1 MIPGSANPLLL
12 TSADSG
18 YAIERSLRFNSG
30 DSANLSRTP
39 SATGNRKTWT
49 WSGWVKF
56 ANIDKNDQTL
66 FSADDG
72 SKYTDFRF
80 LGVDATATRSYKLNL
95 QMYDSG
101 VTTDVYTE
109 RVIRDPAAWY
119 HLVLSIDFTQS
130 TAADRVKIYVNGEL
144 TNQVSQSGGGATIAA
159 QNTDTLVNL
168 SGVVNSIGRIPT
180 YSEYLDAYL
189 ADVHFID
196 GQALAPTDFGELDD
210 NNVWQPKAYTGNYN
224 ISNITYSNYLS
235 APGGFASGEGATN
248 AFDGSTSTRTKV
260 AVADSIITFDLSS
273 LNLTGS
279 FEFYA
284 TNAASEYSLDGGTTW
299 TSSAANS
306 YTTATSDISGVS
318 NIKLKS
324 ASGTTMKVTAFKNQG
339 FVLVDNSGTNSFHL
353 DFADNSSNAALGT
366 DTSGNNN
373 TWTVNNLI
381 AAPAGLATANQGM
394 DVVTYTGTGS
404 SQSISS
410 LSFQPDFVWLKQRNT
425 TRDNI
430 LFDVVR
436 GANEVLYSNAT
447 TAEATYTN
455 ALNSFDSNGF
465 TLGGNQLSNENNGT
479 YVAWAWKAG
488 GAATTIAAGSLN
500 SSAYDQSYT
509 WSSSTGYVDSDGT
522 QSSAN
527 IFDGNLTTYV
537 SGRPSST
544 VVTLA
549 NSITAQSK
557 IRFYGSWEDSSNSRW
572 AVNGTATNAVPL
584 AYTNNTTFGWS
595 EPTNLTFPLT
605 ITSVG
610 ALGGNSGAGGRFVAV
625 EVDGKI
631 LADSTVT
638 PTTNFPSIAS
648 SVSANTS
655 YGFSVVTWTGN
666 GSSNQSVGHNLNA
679 APKLV
684 IFKRRSGG
692 TSNWQVY
699 HDSIGSTQRL
709 PLNTTD
715 AAISAGTL
723 WGNGMTSSVLGIGP
737 GSGVNTSGSD
747 YVAYAW
753 SEVAGFSKFGSYTG
767 AANLKITTGF
777 KPRFVLIKCTSASGF
792 NWVIVDGARGNSSNG
807 VSKKLYPNRDTNED
821 NDSRGSET
829 KINFLHDGFQFADQG
844 AETNTGTRTYIYA
857 AFAGQPDGSVIDSLL
872 DTPTNASTP
881 TDTGAGG
888 EVVGNYATLN
898 PLATYTGT
906 LSNGNLKFSTSGGW
920 EPTSATIGV
929 SSGKWYWEYLFE
941 GTNSEVGITAHPSN
955 TGYTGSYQG
964 SLGIGNFGDM
974 YYNGTNSN
982 PFSTFASG
990 SIIGMELDLDN
1001 GTFRHYVNGVAQS
1014 YATQSLDTSLTW
1026 FPSGSVYGSSHLTYN
1041 FGQRA
1046 FAYQNAGTNRPS
1058 ADFKCLTTANLPEP
1072 TIADGGKYFD
1082 TIIASGTGA
1091 SKTFTMPGGFGPG
1104 LVWAKQRNGATNHAL
1119 FDVVRGATK
1128 RLVSNATQAE
1138 DTQTNQ
1144 LSAFTSDGFTYG
1156 SDIPNASGN
1165 TGVYWAW
1172 DAGSSNTTIAAGSL
1186 NSSVYNQSQSAWQN
1200 YLTTTNGNGFPDS
1213 NHPVTWAFDGHLN
1226 HHTYTGDDDIYF
1238 TPSGGV
1244 SFTITSQVR
1253 IRSYL
1258 DTTVT
1263 VETSAGTFGPVTSSS
1278 SGTWQW
1284 TTVSCSGTLT
1294 KITIRRVNGANLS
1307 GIEIDGILLVNSGIT
1322 PATNVPSIAS
1332 TVRANPSAGFSIV
1345 KYTGSGTQGATVGHG
1360 LNAVPELVIAK
1371 RLSANQYWAIYHK
1384 DVHPNVLFFSTSAA
1398 ASSQEQY
1405 NEARPTSSVVEF
1417 GSNGGATNTSGD
1429 ESILYCFAP
1438 VEGYSAMGSYTG
1450 NGSADGPFVYTGFR
1464 PKWLMWKVT
1473 QTTPN
1478 SQSWYVLDTAR
1489 DPYNESTNRLHPNS
1503 TASDAAMGTG
1513 FDLLSNG
1520 FKLRSSDTDLNGAY
1534 TYIYAAFA
1542 ENPFKTARAR

>member
-18 YAIERSLRFNSG
+18 FAIERSLRFNSG
-30 DSANLSRTP
+30 DSAYLNRTP
-39 SATGNRKTWT
+39 SSAGNRKTWT
-49 WSGWVKF
+49 WSGWVKKVSSDSLVNMIF
-56 ANIDKNDQTL
+56 GSYTDGSNRLYLAFQGGTDKILLYCRIGGADIVEITTDAVFRD
-66 FSADDG
+66 FSAW
-72 SKYTDFRF
+72 
-80 LGVDATATRSYKLNL
+80 
-95 QMYDSG
+95 M
-101 VTTDVYTE
+101 
-109 RVIRDPAAWY
+109 
-119 HLVLSIDFTQS
+119 HLVVSIDS
-130 TAADRVKIYVNGEL
+130 TASASADRVKIYINGTQQSL
-144 TNQVSQSGGGATIAA
+144 TTAVALGQNVDTYINATAPHYIGF
-159 QNTDTLVNL
+159 L
-168 SGVVNSIGRIPT
+168 SGAS
-180 YSEYLDAYL
+180 YLNGYL
-189 ADVHFID
+189 ADVHMID
-196 GQALAPTDFGELDD
+196 GQALDYTSFAEFDD
-210 NNVWQPKAYTGNYN
+210 NGVLQPKK
-224 ISNITYSNYLS
+224 
-235 APGGFASGEGATN
+235 
-248 AFDGSTSTRTKV
+248 FDGSYESTSYGTNLTPSSTAYPNTTLSNNNLTWTGSTANDTGTVSALIPTNKKTYVEVTHTSTGGGNPGPGV
-260 AVADSIITFDLSS
+260 ANAPLSELGLDTVKAWWRGGTDGNISVSTLGSFSGSSTSWSNGDVLGIALDNTANSGAGSITFYK
-273 LNLTGS
+273 NGTQVWTGGS
-279 FEFYA
+279 
-284 TNAASEYSLDGGTTW
+284 GW
-299 TSSAANS
+299 TSHSDLRFEWQNNGS
-306 YTTATSDISGVS
+306 GTSSGTWNFGATSFSHPLSGYTGLS
-318 NIKLKS
+318 I
-324 ASGTTMKVTAFKNQG
+324 AEGA
-339 FVLVDNSGTNSFHL
+339 NSFHL

-557 IRFYGSWEDSSNSRW
+557 IRFYGSWEDISNSRW

-777 KPRFVLIKCTSASGF
+777 KPRFVLIKCTSESGF

-857 AFAGQPDGSVIDSLL
+857 AFAGQPDGSVIDSLV

-941 GTNSEVGITAHPSN
+941 GTNSECGITAHPSN
-955 TGYTGSYQG
+955 TGYTGNYQG
-964 SLGIGNFGDM
+964 SLGIGNLGDM
-974 YYNGTNSN
+974 YYNGTSSN
-982 PFSTFASG
+982 PFSSFASG

-1072 TIADGGKYFD
+1072 TIADGSKYFD
-1082 TIIASGTGA
+1082 TFLYTGNGASSRDITLPLAADLLWIKKRSAVNSHQLADTVRGNNAVLLSNSTNQEKNPQTQFTGGGISSISGTTATLSSGTSNNDNVNA
-1091 SKTFTMPGGFGPG
+1091 NSST
-1104 LVWAKQRNGATNHAL
+1104 LVG
-1119 FDVVRGATK
+1119 
-1128 RLVSNATQAE
+1128 
-1138 DTQTNQ
+1138 
-1144 LSAFTSDGFTYG
+1144 
-1156 SDIPNASGN
+1156 
-1165 TGVYWAW
+1165 WAW

-1213 NHPVTWAFDGHLN
+1213 NYPVTWAFDGHLN

-1332 TVRANPSAGFSIV
+1332 TVRASASSGFSIV
-1345 KYTGSGTQGATVGHG
+1345 SYNGTGANATFGHG
-1360 LNAVPELVIAK
+1360 LNAAPEFVIVKTRTSGSINWTVWHEAIAATDYLTLNTTNAK
-1371 RLSANQYWAIYHK
+1371 G
-1384 DVHPNVLFFSTSAA
+1384 TAA
-1398 ASSQEQY
+1398 AVWNST
-1405 NEARPTSSVVEF
+1405 APTSSVINV
-1417 GSNGGATNTSGD
+1417 GTDVGTNKSSD
-1429 ESILYCFAP
+1429 NYIAYCFAP
-1438 VEGYSAMGSYTG
+1438 VES
-1450 NGSADGPFVYTGFR
+1450 
-1464 PKWLMWKVT
+1464 
-1473 QTTPN
+1473 
-1478 SQSWYVLDTAR
+1478 
-1489 DPYNESTNRLHPNS
+1489 
-1503 TASDAAMGTG
+1503 
-1513 FDLLSNG
+1513 
-1520 FKLRSSDTDLNGAY
+1520 
-1534 TYIYAAFA
+1534 I
-1542 ENPFKTARAR
+1542 